1 MVITKRSCTVFE
13 NLMYGCH
20 NYTFFM
26 QKNQKRMYTTEC
38 KKENKKIEQNQLK
51 VYGQDAIFIVPNVKN
66 FNG

>member
-1 MVITKRSCTVFE
+1 MDAIII
-13 NLMYGCH
+13 L
-20 NYTFFM
+20 FFM